1 MKLDLLCNVISGQI
15 ISRLKTKSGETP
27 SDIRSARILM
37 PKAIRDGGVIHD
49 DLDVAQIS
57 KDPSPNFLTKEG
69 DIIFKLSSPYG
80 AAYIDKTEEGLLVPS
95 FCCRLTEI
103 RDVDPFF
110 LLAYLNS
117 KAAMHQYEVA
127 CGGSVVAILKINS
140 VRTLEIPELPSA
152 MQAEIGKRYRSIL
165 ELRYLVENVFSLE
178 KERFE
183 VLFKETVEC

>member
-57 KDPSPNFLTKEG
+57 KDLSPNFLTKEG

-140 VRTLEIPELPSA
+140 VRNLEIPELPSA

-178 KERFE
+178 KES
-183 VLFKETVEC
+183 

>member
-1 MKLDLLCNVISGQI
+1 MRLDSLCNVISGQI
-15 ISRLKTKSGETP
+15 ISRLKTKSGET
-27 SDIRSARILM
+27 SSAIKSARILM

-49 DLDVAQIS
+49 DLDEAQLS
-57 KDPSPNFLTKEG
+57 KDPSLNFLTKEG

-103 RDVDPFF
+103 KDVDPFF

-127 CGGSVVAILKINS
+127 CGGAVVAILKINS
-140 VRTLEIPELPSA
+140 VRTLEIPDISPA

-165 ELRYLVENVFSLE
+165 ELRYLVENAFNLE
-178 KERFE
+178 KEKFE
-183 VLFKETVEC
+183 VLFKENVEC

>member
-1 MKLDLLCNVISGQI
+1 MRLDSLCNVISGQI
-15 ISRLKTKSGETP
+15 ISRLKTKSGET
-27 SDIRSARILM
+27 SSAIKSARILM

-49 DLDVAQIS
+49 DLDKAQLS
-57 KDPSPNFLTKEG
+57 KDPSLNFLTKEG

-103 RDVDPFF
+103 KDVDPFF

-127 CGGSVVAILKINS
+127 CGGAVVAILKINS
-140 VRTLEIPELPSA
+140 VRTLEIPDISPA

-165 ELRYLVENVFSLE
+165 ELRYLVENAFNLE
-178 KERFE
+178 KEKFE
-183 VLFKETVEC
+183 VLFKENVEC

>member
-1 MKLDLLCNVISGQI
+1 
-15 ISRLKTKSGETP
+15 
-27 SDIRSARILM
+27 M

-49 DLDVAQIS
+49 DLDEAQIS
-57 KDPSPNFLTKEG
+57 KEPSSNSLTKEG

-140 VRTLEIPELPSA
+140 VRNLEIPELPSA